1 MITES
6 TRALLASAAQHNR
19 YVSLNP
25 EQVEELAAFFDTL
38 DRTGIDVTR
47 LVGRVAW
54 LETAMKRSHAKAA
67 QLTQELDAA
76 CPHS

>member
-6 TRALLASAAQHNR
+6 IRALLSSAAQNDR
-19 YVSLNP
+19 YVSLDP
-25 EQVEELAAFFDTL
+25 DQVKELSAFFDTL
-38 DRTGIDVTR
+38 ERTGIDVIR

-54 LETAMKRSHAKAA
+54 LETAVKRSHAKAA